1 MNTAFLDRMTTQ
13 LKLNKSAACRRS
25 IQRTL
30 AVIKKKAE
38 DGKYKNDVEAE
49 SDFRQRVE
57 SEEACK

>member
-1 MNTAFLDRMTTQ
+1 MNTAFLDRMTVQ
-13 LKLNKSAACRRS
+13 LKLNKNAACRRS

-30 AVIKKKAE
+30 AAVKKKAE

-57 SEEACK
+57 RDEACK

>member
-1 MNTAFLDRMTTQ
+1 VSTDFLDQ
-13 LKLNKSAACRRS
+13 LAKQLRVNKSAACRRA

-38 DGKYKNDVEAE
+38 DGEYKNHVEAE

-57 SEEACK
+57 REDACK